1 MNQNERYQIIKLL
14 CTSESENIKLA
25 QMLCNSQGWDLTEIL
40 KEFGYWEINLKRADD
55 FRHHILDCSKLGL
68 NKLPDLLP
76 ANLESLFCF
85 GNQLTTLPNLPA
97 KLQFLSCGNNKLTIL
112 PSLPAAL
119 EWLDCQNNQLTIL
132 PSLPAV
138 LRWLD
143 CQNNPIS
150 NIAET
155 KARAPKNCQIYA

>member
-1 MNQNERYQIIKLL
+1 MQQNKRYQIIKLL
-14 CTSESENIKLA
+14 CTSESENIEVA

-68 NKLPDLLP
+68 TKLPNLLP
-76 ANLESLFCF
+76 AALEYLYCQN
-85 GNQLTTLPNLPA
+85 NQ
-97 KLQFLSCGNNKLTIL
+97 LTIL

-119 EWLDCQNNQLTIL
+119 EWLDCQNNKLTIL
-132 PSLPAV
+132 PGLPAV
-138 LRWLD
+138 LSWLD

>member
-14 CTSESENIKLA
+14 CTSESENIELA
-25 QMLCNSQGWDLTEIL
+25 QMFCNSQGWNLTEIL
-40 KEFGYWEINLKRADD
+40 KEFGYYQIKLKRADD

-68 NKLPDLLP
+68 TKLPDLLP

-85 GNQLTTLPNLPA
+85 GNQLTALPNLPA
-97 KLQFLSCGNNKLTIL
+97 
-112 PSLPAAL
+112 AL
-119 EWLDCQNNQLTIL
+119 E
-132 PSLPAV
+132 
-138 LRWLD
+138 WLD